1 MSEKLVPGLM
11 RLNSRGEVVRC
22 SYDFDTKI
30 IGFVHVRLPIAY
42 AEPFQQSASH
52 WTRHD
57 LWKALTVNTEAV
69 ASMIVNNVF
78 LITVTRSYMSIET
91 KADKVNTQIAGA
103 NTKLL
108 FTPKTPIGFVRTCPE
123 VRDVNIPPY
132 LLFMDENNRVS
143 IGGESP
149 RMLVDAVECSD
160 VRLYKSLIST
170 NRPAIYMSK
179 SGPKFL

>member
-1 MSEKLVPGLM
+1 MSEKLAPGLM
-11 RLNSRGEVVRC
+11 RLNSRGEVVQC
-22 SYDFDTKI
+22 NYDFDTKI
-30 IGFVHVRLPIAY
+30 IGFVRVRLPIAY

-91 KADKVNTQIAGA
+91 KDDNVNPQIAGA

-123 VRDVNIPPY
+123 VKDVNIPPY

-160 VRLYKSLIST
+160 VWLYKSLIST

>member
-1 MSEKLVPGLM
+1 MLIRSDTRYVP
-11 RLNSRGEVVRC
+11 
-22 SYDFDTKI
+22 T
-30 IGFVHVRLPIAY
+30 A
-42 AEPFQQSASH
+42 
-52 WTRHD
+52 
-57 LWKALTVNTEAV
+57 VN
-69 ASMIVNNVF
+69 MIV
-78 LITVTRSYMSIET
+78 LQGE
-91 KADKVNTQIAGA
+91 DGA
-103 NTKLL
+103 YY
-108 FTPKTPIGFVRTCPE
+108 
-123 VRDVNIPPY
+123 Y

>member
-1 MSEKLVPGLM
+1 M
-11 RLNSRGEVVRC
+11 RLNSRGEVVQC
-22 SYDFDTKI
+22 NYDFDTKI
-30 IGFVHVRLPIAY
+30 IGFVRVRLPIAY

-91 KADKVNTQIAGA
+91 KDDNVNPQIAGA

-123 VRDVNIPPY
+123 VKDVNIPPY

-170 NRPAIYMSK
+170 NRPAIYMSR

>member
-1 MSEKLVPGLM
+1 M
-11 RLNSRGEVVRC
+11 RLNSRGEVVQC
-22 SYDFDTKI
+22 NYDFDTKI
-30 IGFVHVRLPIAY
+30 IGFVRVRLPIAY

-91 KADKVNTQIAGA
+91 KDDNVNPQIAGA

-108 FTPKTPIGFVRTCPE
+108 FTPKTPIGFVRT
-123 VRDVNIPPY
+123 
-132 LLFMDENNRVS
+132 L
-143 IGGESP
+143 
-149 RMLVDAVECSD
+149 
-160 VRLYKSLIST
+160 SLIH
-170 NRPAIYMSK
+170 I
-179 SGPKFL
+179 

>member
-1 MSEKLVPGLM
+1 M
-11 RLNSRGEVVRC
+11 
-22 SYDFDTKI
+22 
-30 IGFVHVRLPIAY
+30 
-42 AEPFQQSASH
+42 
-52 WTRHD
+52 
-57 LWKALTVNTEAV
+57 
-69 ASMIVNNVF
+69 
-78 LITVTRSYMSIET
+78 TRSYMSIET
-91 KADKVNTQIAGA
+91 KDDNVNPQIAGA

-123 VRDVNIPPY
+123 VKDVNIPPY